1 MEDPVV
7 TAAQLAFSVRLKDSS
22 DVSENTKNAQAI
34 AKAWRG
40 AVHKLDP
47 DRFQI
52 EAMVTPELDQ
62 KIDTVDQETAC
73 AYEFKV
79 SRKNAWAEF
88 YKDVVKVIIW
98 NQHRKKKL
106 SCLTFITEEKYGKPF
121 LDAPMP
127 RAYVKYLAEQG
138 LKVSIEYVRHRG

>member
-1 MEDPVV
+1 MDIDDPVV

-52 EAMVTPELDQ
+52 EALVTPELDQ
-62 KIDTVDQETAC
+62 TLSI
-73 AYEFKV
+73 
-79 SRKNAWAEF
+79 RK
-88 YKDVVKVIIW
+88 
-98 NQHRKKKL
+98 R
-106 SCLTFITEEKYGKPF
+106 P
-121 LDAPMP
+121 APMNS
-127 RAYVKYLAEQG
+127 RCLGKTRG
-138 LKVSIEYVRHRG
+138 LSSIRTL

>member
-7 TAAQLAFSVRLKDSS
+7 QAAQLAFTVRLKNSS

-34 AKAWRG
+34 AKSWRS
-40 AVHKLDP
+40 AVHALDP

-62 KIDTVDQETAC
+62 KIDIVDQENGF

-79 SRKNAWAEF
+79 SGKNAPAEF
-88 YKDVVKVIIW
+88 YKGIVKVIIW
-98 NQHRKKKL
+98 NQKRKKKL
-106 SCLTFITEEKYGKPF
+106 SSLVFITEEKWGRPF

-127 RAYVKYLAEQG
+127 RVYIKYLAELG
-138 LKVSIEYVRHRG
+138 LKVSVEYVRHEP

>member
-7 TAAQLAFSVRLKDSS
+7 QAAQHAFTLRLKNSS

-34 AKAWRG
+34 AKGWRS
-40 AVHKLDP
+40 AVHALDP

-62 KIDTVDQETAC
+62 KIDIVDVENGC

-79 SRKNAWAEF
+79 SGKNAPAEF
-88 YKDVVKVIIW
+88 YKDIVKIIIW
-98 NQHRKKKL
+98 NQKRKKKL
-106 SCLTFITEEKYGKPF
+106 SGLVFITEEKLRKAFPQCSN
-121 LDAPMP
+121 AA
-127 RAYVKYLAEQG
+127 RVHEI
-138 LKVSIEYVRHRG
+138 S

>member
-7 TAAQLAFSVRLKDSS
+7 QAAQLAFSVRLKDSS

-34 AKAWRG
+34 AKAWRS
-40 AVHKLDP
+40 AVHALDP

-62 KIDTVDQETAC
+62 KIDVVDQESGC

-79 SRKNAWAEF
+79 SGKNAWAEF
-88 YKDVVKVIIW
+88 YKDIVKVIIW
-98 NQHRKKKL
+98 NQKRKKKL
-106 SCLTFITEEKYGKPF
+106 SCLVFITEEKWGRPF

-127 RAYVKYLAEQG
+127 RAYVKYLAELG
-138 LKVSIEYVRHRG
+138 LNVSVEYVRHEP